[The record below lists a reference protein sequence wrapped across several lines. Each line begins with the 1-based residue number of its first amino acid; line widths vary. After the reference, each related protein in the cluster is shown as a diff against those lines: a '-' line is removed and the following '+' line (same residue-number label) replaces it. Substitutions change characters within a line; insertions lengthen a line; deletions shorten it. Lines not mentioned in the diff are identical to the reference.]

1 MFHILRLNKDRKI
14 LFFAIIILSDSKT
27 NLHEPLKIQILHL
40 LIQITP

>member
-1 MFHILRLNKDRKI
+1 MFHILRLNKDSLR
-14 LFFAIIILSDSKT
+14 LSDSKT